1 MTGRESIA
9 EKAGRLLLGGKL
21 TIVSVVGQSIEARCE
36 GDHGV
41 YRLGY
46 ARPGGW
52 WCSCPHRQRGGRGHA
67 CAHLAALALVA
78 GKTAK
83 QQRSA

>member
-1 MTGRESIA
+1 MSRESLQ
-9 EKAGRLLLGGKL
+9 EKASRLLLAGRL
-21 TIVSVVGQSIEARCE
+21 TVVSVVGESIEARIE

-52 WCSCPHRQRGGRGHA
+52 WCSCPGRQRGGRGKA

-78 GKTAK
+78 GKTAR
-83 QQRSA
+83 QRRPA

>member
-9 EKAGRLLLGGKL
+9 EKAARLLLGGKL

-41 YRLGY
+41 YRLGHGP
-46 ARPGGW
+46 RGW
-52 WCSCPHRQRGGRGHA
+52 WCSCPRRELGGRGRA
-67 CAHLAALALVA
+67 CSHLAALAKVA
-78 GKTAK
+78 GKTAR
-83 QQRSA
+83 QRRSA